1 MGMGTRS
8 PGAPL
13 GPRCPG
19 ASHAA
24 FEPRAERAAG
34 DSSAALGTGK
44 ATFVLWGSRSCQE
57 RPSPTFQRKYCNGIS
72 LPSSPQTLPA
82 ASPAAGS
89 SVSPRPSVTRALGR
103 AARTS
108 VWNPRIPPASRAP
121 NESSLSA
128 AGGDRGPGFP
138 ASRPPRPHFSGIP
151 GTSSKAPLGHP
162 GPPPLPPPA
171 CKLVSGSSASGSYTA
186 RPGGLARPQDHPG
199 VTAPRP
205 AARLPATRFPQRS
218 GSTPGPGPGAAR
230 TGPELG
236 SRHLPGPFKFSHGG
250 GRKCSGI
257 TGPPART
264 SCAREGAT
272 MEEHR

>member
-1 MGMGTRS
+1 MSRTPLSNFPKKILQWHFPPIFPPNPPCGLPSCWLQRLPASLSNARAGTSSTNFRLE
-8 PGAPL
+8 PKNPARLTGAQRIVPL
-13 GPRCPG
+13 GSWR
-19 ASHAA
+19 
-24 FEPRAERAAG
+24 
-34 DSSAALGTGK
+34 
-44 ATFVLWGSRSCQE
+44 
-57 RPSPTFQRKYCNGIS
+57 
-72 LPSSPQTLPA
+72 
-82 ASPAAGS
+82 
-89 SVSPRPSVTRALGR
+89 
-103 AARTS
+103 
-108 VWNPRIPPASRAP
+108 
-121 NESSLSA
+121 
-128 AGGDRGPGFP
+128 GDRGPGFP